1 MSGINILLAAPDGHP
16 LNFHWSRLSINFPIK
31 AYTRRL
37 YRSLQKRGLVMLIGR
52 ERHGVLCFIPT
63 PQKLQVV
70 IKSYGLQLKTLLIFF
85 R

>member
-37 YRSLQKRGLVMLIGR
+37 YKALQKRGLVMLIDR
-52 ERHGVLCFIPT
+52 ERHGALCFIPT
-63 PQKLQVV
+63 D
-70 IKSYGLQLKTLLIFF
+70 G
-85 R
+85 